1 MRLRTKLLGGIAA
14 TLLLQIAMTGTF
26 TLTYFLVK
34 TRSTLQTDL
43 SADWDHARAYIEE
56 LKHGLVT
63 QVYQLAFFLRQEPA
77 ASAPSESLR
86 GTLRYFISL
95 TNADRIV
102 VIDDNGVILA
112 DEKAGIAAA
121 KDDLPIAYLRPRDF
135 LFPRTLF
142 ISVKDPG
149 PTSHLYLVTGSP
161 VPKKEG
167 GQRHLY
173 LVTDIDSGV
182 ADAIRE
188 KTGTEVR
195 FFAGRTPV
203 LSAETWEPLR
213 TDEPLKAQTIRLGDT
228 AYRVFSRAI
237 SADVPDKVYLVAIR
251 SLLAE
256 GLYVRSVIISYV
268 TAFLVTLVASVF
280 VAAGVTGLVIS
291 PFTRLSQWLHRYM
304 DTGTVSG
311 LDIRSRDEVGFLAE
325 TFHGMVSTLIREK
338 QVITDQLDE
347 ISLLHGYNERIMNSI
362 PAGIVVVDPVGTIEF
377 CNTTFADLVECP
389 ARTLAGQKLAS
400 IMERRFS
407 MRGGGP
413 VASAFE
419 FHGSAAPTS
428 SETVVEGL
436 KAEVADNRPNA
447 NPREAAVRQ
456 FTAKV
461 SGISLSGGRRG
472 ALVVLEDVT
481 ASEQV
486 WEKMIVADKVASLG
500 ILSAGVAHEINNPLG
515 SILSHVDYLKAVEK
529 EDGKRDSLSWIE
541 SETNRIAALVRR
553 IRAYSAP
560 GGEHPGEAADLNRA
574 VRDTV
579 EVLRFTLE
587 KRSLALALELDERI
601 PPVTCP
607 PDELKQVVLNLLLN
621 AHEACREGGSI
632 RVSTCRGPNGP
643 NGSNGPNGPNGSSG
657 EEGPNEAGRSNGT
670 ALLKISDDG
679 EGIAPGDLKNIFDP
693 FFTTKKSRQGNGL
706 GLSICWTIVKRAGG
720 EIRVT
725 SLPGRGTDVEVVL
738 RCT

>member
-1 MRLRTKLLGGIAA
+1 
-14 TLLLQIAMTGTF
+14 
-26 TLTYFLVK
+26 
-34 TRSTLQTDL
+34 
-43 SADWDHARAYIEE
+43 
-56 LKHGLVT
+56 
-63 QVYQLAFFLRQEPA
+63 
-77 ASAPSESLR
+77 
-86 GTLRYFISL
+86 
-95 TNADRIV
+95 
-102 VIDDNGVILA
+102 
-112 DEKAGIAAA
+112 
-121 KDDLPIAYLRPRDF
+121 
-135 LFPRTLF
+135 
-142 ISVKDPG
+142 
-149 PTSHLYLVTGSP
+149 
-161 VPKKEG
+161 
-167 GQRHLY
+167 
-173 LVTDIDSGV
+173 
-182 ADAIRE
+182 
-188 KTGTEVR
+188 
-195 FFAGRTPV
+195 
-203 LSAETWEPLR
+203 
-213 TDEPLKAQTIRLGDT
+213 
-228 AYRVFSRAI
+228 
-237 SADVPDKVYLVAIR
+237 
-251 SLLAE
+251 
-256 GLYVRSVIISYV
+256 
-268 TAFLVTLVASVF
+268 
-280 VAAGVTGLVIS
+280 
-291 PFTRLSQWLHRYM
+291 
-304 DTGTVSG
+304 
-311 LDIRSRDEVGFLAE
+311 
-325 TFHGMVSTLIREK
+325 
-338 QVITDQLDE
+338 
-347 ISLLHGYNERIMNSI
+347 
-362 PAGIVVVDPVGTIEF
+362 
-377 CNTTFADLVECP
+377 
-389 ARTLAGQKLAS
+389 
-400 IMERRFS
+400 
-407 MRGGGP
+407 
-413 VASAFE
+413 
-419 FHGSAAPTS
+419 
-428 SETVVEGL
+428 
-436 KAEVADNRPNA
+436 
-447 NPREAAVRQ
+447 RQ